1 VTPCS
6 IVYSLITFRRNLV
19 SISGVEKVN
28 RNEGEV
34 LKYRE
39 ARARTWA
46 KSEPVGAN
54 DPTMGCSLHWLFYI

>member
-1 VTPCS
+1 
-6 IVYSLITFRRNLV
+6 
-19 SISGVEKVN
+19 VN
-28 RNEGEV
+28 RSEGEV

-54 DPTMGCSLHWLFYI
+54 DPKKGLISTMAILYLTI